1 MLLIALG
8 VLLACNS
15 GSGPSGSGASSDSVS
30 DIAITRVVLYRS
42 GIAYIERRGT
52 VEESEIRLQ
61 IQPEQINDFLT
72 TLTVIADGGDNIAS
86 SINLPIERTVAQD
99 LSSLPPQVR
108 QQGGMLSLLNAFRG
122 AEVSISTITTRVTGR
137 LVGSES
143 LTNDEGNQ
151 IRRVTVMTD
160 DGALRQIRVDEIT
173 EVNLEND
180 SLEIGL
186 AKSLDVSLGEGDWK
200 PVELTIRLSG
210 EPPHDVFLS
219 YVIEMPTWK
228 PTYRILLDDDGLYI
242 QGWAVVDNISGEDWN
257 DVDLSLVAG
266 TPISFRYDLHSPRF
280 VSRPDLTS
288 RGFAELGV
296 TAPDIDRGLAIGGLS
311 SSSSGNRDAYLPDPS
326 AQREAP
332 RSGRVTARRNRERG
346 EDRRDYQAD
355 EPEPE
360 PSVEWDVDITM
371 MTEGMADSADTE
383 RLDNLFRYDIAHP
396 ITVPDRAS
404 ALVAIVNEPLA
415 GEDVLYFD
423 PGNSSTTPYRAVRME
438 NTTSFTIE
446 RGPLSIYKDGT
457 FVGQAIVPRV
467 GENEMI
473 FVPYSLDGRFRITER
488 RSTGEEGVRLVRI
501 VNSVIYSEIQ
511 NIARRTYQITNNSG
525 ESARLFVRVPKR
537 TNWTLRTPDP
547 ETGGVLDQGEL
558 WFVPVDLDGGL
569 SQEFTVEE
577 VTTVTRQVQ
586 IWSGLAAD
594 TIGLYLSN
602 PDADPEIA
610 TVLQTVLEQVGRI
623 AEIERDGSILR
634 RRRSDIYLRMSEVRD
649 NIEILGDTR
658 QSRTLRR
665 ELEGRLGDLEE
676 ETTALTV
683 DIIAMEEEERELRAL
698 ISTSLMDLTLDD
710 STVSDETEQDD

>member
-228 PTYRILLDDDGLYI
+228 PTCTRCR
-242 QGWAVVDNISGEDWN
+242 
-257 DVDLSLVAG
+257 SL
-266 TPISFRYDLHSPRF
+266 
-280 VSRPDLTS
+280 
-288 RGFAELGV
+288 
-296 TAPDIDRGLAIGGLS
+296 
-311 SSSSGNRDAYLPDPS
+311 
-326 AQREAP
+326 
-332 RSGRVTARRNRERG
+332 
-346 EDRRDYQAD
+346 
-355 EPEPE
+355 
-360 PSVEWDVDITM
+360 
-371 MTEGMADSADTE
+371 
-383 RLDNLFRYDIAHP
+383 
-396 ITVPDRAS
+396 
-404 ALVAIVNEPLA
+404 
-415 GEDVLYFD
+415 
-423 PGNSSTTPYRAVRME
+423 
-438 NTTSFTIE
+438 
-446 RGPLSIYKDGT
+446 
-457 FVGQAIVPRV
+457 
-467 GENEMI
+467 
-473 FVPYSLDGRFRITER
+473 
-488 RSTGEEGVRLVRI
+488 
-501 VNSVIYSEIQ
+501 
-511 NIARRTYQITNNSG
+511 
-525 ESARLFVRVPKR
+525 
-537 TNWTLRTPDP
+537 
-547 ETGGVLDQGEL
+547 
-558 WFVPVDLDGGL
+558 
-569 SQEFTVEE
+569 
-577 VTTVTRQVQ
+577 
-586 IWSGLAAD
+586 
-594 TIGLYLSN
+594 
-602 PDADPEIA
+602 
-610 TVLQTVLEQVGRI
+610 
-623 AEIERDGSILR
+623 
-634 RRRSDIYLRMSEVRD
+634 
-649 NIEILGDTR
+649 
-658 QSRTLRR
+658 
-665 ELEGRLGDLEE
+665 
-676 ETTALTV
+676 
-683 DIIAMEEEERELRAL
+683 
-698 ISTSLMDLTLDD
+698 
-710 STVSDETEQDD
+710 